1 MEMQIQ
7 YEDEDMDM
15 YEDAGKAL
23 TDATRKSLLERERV
37 RNIPSERE
45 GKR

>member
-1 MEMQIQ
+1 MQIQ